1 MRIKSPLTRGRKHL
15 RFWLLSTL
23 KAKVSS
29 FSARFDIN
37 LRMHKCVHDT
47 VTEASWRLKT
57 IMRTYRYFTD
67 RELIGL
73 FKAHVLNYLEYRTPG
88 VYHACSTVLAPLDR
102 VLSNFLRQ
110 MSVDEVDALVVF
122 RLAPLSCRRDIAM
135 LGVIHRTLLG
145 QGPPAFREYFRLDTS
160 QLRRSD
166 RQCRHNRQVVAQFPG
181 RNHETFRRSAF
192 GLTRA
197 DLQYASGIRC
207 AKHQRARIPA

>member
-1 MRIKSPLTRGRKHL
+1 MS
-15 RFWLLSTL
+15 
-23 KAKVSS
+23 V
-29 FSARFDIN
+29 
-37 LRMHKCVHDT
+37 
-47 VTEASWRLKT
+47 
-57 IMRTYRYFTD
+57 
-67 RELIGL
+67 
-73 FKAHVLNYLEYRTPG
+73 
-88 VYHACSTVLAPLDR
+88 DR

-192 GLTRA
+192 GLTWIYNMLPESVVQSTSVHEFQHNLQEFVKLRA
-197 DLQYASGIRC
+197 MQGQPSWQSLLSP
-207 AKHQRARIPA
+207 RIPYATHPLRY